1 MSWQLPRLSAA
12 MAVLVAVIVVGVL
25 ADAVVV
31 VNQLRSSNQTQAS
44 HSQSSKH
51 SSKNGQHP
59 CNHGFYVSQAAH
71 AHKGGDYV
79 KQIAQSDLGKN
90 GDCSAPLPAQA
101 PASKKSKK
109 SASESDDSDD

>member
-1 MSWQLPRLSAA
+1 MSPQLPRLSAP
-12 MAVLVAVIVVGVL
+12 MALLVAVIAVGVL

-31 VNQLRSSNQTQAS
+31 VNQLRSSSRTQTSAPPAA
-44 HSQSSKH
+44 KH
-51 SSKNGQHP
+51 ASKNGQHP

-101 PASKKSKK
+101 PASKKAKK
-109 SASESDDSDD
+109 SSGESDESDD

>member
-1 MSWQLPRLSAA
+1 
-12 MAVLVAVIVVGVL
+12 MALLVAVIAVGVL

-31 VNQLRSSNQTQAS
+31 VNQLRSSHQTQTAAPPAAKHAS
-44 HSQSSKH
+44 KD
-51 SSKNGQHP
+51 GQHP

-101 PASKKSKK
+101 PASKKAKK
-109 SASESDDSDD
+109 SSGESDESAD